1 LFNRSN
7 DSVHG
12 AGSEEEPRR
21 NSYRFSA
28 GCAAEEQKE
37 RVRAV
42 TVDMGHRA
50 KRLTVSLPERE
61 RRKKGVRPP
70 ERERAAEASE
80 EPEVLSEG
88 VH

>member
-1 LFNRSN
+1 
-7 DSVHG
+7 
-12 AGSEEEPRR
+12 
-21 NSYRFSA
+21 
-28 GCAAEEQKE
+28 
-37 RVRAV
+37 
-42 TVDMGHRA
+42 MGHRA